1 MGYAITFTAN
11 NGGGGVNDF
20 YFNGN
25 TRMNGSLYVEGGIT
39 GTVSGSGSSDQ
50 RLKTNIN
57 YSLDKYKQFFNDLKP
72 VSFKYKNS
80 EENNSQLLG
89 FIAQDIQ
96 QNILNN
102 NLQNSGIIGTF
113 KQNGEEYLNV
123 NYYSIIA
130 LNTYMLQQAY
140 KEIEELKL
148 QVKEL
153 KEEKTNE

>member
-1 MGYAITFTAN
+1 MISQVFLENIT
-11 NGGGGVNDF
+11 
-20 YFNGN
+20 
-25 TRMNGSLYVEGGIT
+25 
-39 GTVSGSGSSDQ
+39 
-50 RLKTNIN
+50 KTKIDN
-57 YSLDKYKQFFNDLKP
+57 Y
-72 VSFKYKNS
+72 